1 MIVLSIA
8 TSCLKLDSSEGG
20 KCIIF
25 RDYEKVHP
33 VLLVLLISVESLGGE
48 PTEFSVLLGEGVNRC
63 AFSYAQAHGYM

>member
-1 MIVLSIA
+1 M
-8 TSCLKLDSSEGG
+8 
-20 KCIIF
+20 
-25 RDYEKVHP
+25 HP